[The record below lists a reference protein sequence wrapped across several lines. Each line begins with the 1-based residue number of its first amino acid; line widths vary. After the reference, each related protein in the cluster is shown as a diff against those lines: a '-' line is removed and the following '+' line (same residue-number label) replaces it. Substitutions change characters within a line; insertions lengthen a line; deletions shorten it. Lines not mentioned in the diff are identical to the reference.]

1 MGRVLMTKI
10 ETVERMVSEMTP
22 AELAAFRRWF
32 AQYDAA
38 AWDRQIEADAAAGRL
53 DALAERALAAHA
65 GGQTTKL

>member
-1 MGRVLMTKI
+1 MTKL
-10 ETVERMVSEMTP
+10 ETVEQMVTDMTP

-38 AWDRQIEADAAAGRL
+38 AWDRDIEADAVAGRL

-65 GGQTTKL
+65 AGQTTKL